1 MTITRALIAG
11 AVLAGAAI
19 GLAGPASADPLS
31 GDYTSSLTDAGP
43 TIAVRPGNAS
53 TVIFS
58 PCGADCT
65 HYDNTV
71 SLDNNTLIEK
81 ALAAMVA

>member
-53 TVIFS
+53 TVISVLALRTALITTTRFRWIT
-58 PCGADCT
+58 T
-65 HYDNTV
+65 H
-71 SLDNNTLIEK
+71 SKK